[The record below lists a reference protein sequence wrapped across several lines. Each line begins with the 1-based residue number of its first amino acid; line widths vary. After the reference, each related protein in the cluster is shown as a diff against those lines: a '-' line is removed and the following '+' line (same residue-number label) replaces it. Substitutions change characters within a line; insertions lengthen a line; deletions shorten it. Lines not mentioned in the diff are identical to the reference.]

1 MLEPVYKGVLY
12 FELLWLVLAS
22 MNLPVAP
29 DATQLSVIDMITFAY
44 LPLLIIALYQLRNFK
59 PSGRLLFVALFCLG
73 IPMTLIAEPNE
84 VPSSSLYE
92 LLLWIGGFL
101 DGMVISLVYFSELR
115 HRFAEESVGG

>member
-59 PSGRLLFVALFCLG
+59 PSGRLLFVALFCMG

>member
-1 MLEPVYKGVLY
+1 MLEKVYKSVLY

-22 MNLPVAP
+22 MSLPVAP

-44 LPLLIIALYQLRNFK
+44 LPLLLTALYQLRNFK
-59 PSGRLLFVALFCLG
+59 PSGRLLFVALFCMG

-92 LLLWIGGFL
+92 LLLLIGGFL
-101 DGMVISLVYFSELR
+101 DGMVISLVYFSALR
-115 HRFAEESVGG
+115 HRFAKESVGG

>member
-1 MLEPVYKGVLY
+1 MLEKVFKSVLY
-12 FELLWLVLAS
+12 AELLWLVLAS

-29 DATQLSVIDMITFAY
+29 ETTQLSVIDMITFAY